1 MTQQQCFG
9 VVIRTVGL
17 LLLVG
22 SLYFLF
28 TSVYLLVFGLQR
40 PHSPSSTYA
49 LYGGA
54 LGILALYLLRG
65 APLLLRFC
73 YSSE

>member
-1 MTQQQCFG
+1 MTPQQCFG

-28 TSVYLLVFGLQR
+28 TAAYLLASTLQR
-40 PHSPSSTYA
+40 LHSPPSTYA
-49 LYGGA
+49 LYGAAAG
-54 LGILALYLLRG
+54 LLSLYFLRG
-65 APLLLRFC
+65 APLLMRFC
-73 YSSE
+73 YPS

>member
-1 MTQQQCFG
+1 MTPQHCFG

-28 TSVYLLVFGLQR
+28 SAVYLLAVPLQR
-40 PHSPSSTYA
+40 PHSPPSTYA
-49 LYGGA
+49 LYGCAIGA
-54 LGILALYLLRG
+54 LSLYLLRG
-65 APLLLRFC
+65 APLLMRFC
-73 YSSE
+73 YPS